1 MREKI
6 HLFRKPLISPILLPF
21 IFEVIKYD
29 FKLLWLIIIPILIF
43 ALEVFFNDKI
53 NYKIKV
59 LTICILFIT
68 LYTQILFDDTKF
80 IIHDLRLRYFSLLII
95 FISGV
100 IYLYPFLFK
109 ISFKFHNIIF
119 LNLTI
124 VMFVNNIYVANKT
137 FSRDD
142 LLNKLNYKFQD
153 EKLSPYKKSDKPIIL
168 IVLDELS
175 SSQEIFNITKDSIDF
190 KLNNYLTK
198 NEFISKNNFK
208 SLSLR
213 TSISI
218 PSLFNFNFHNN
229 IKKDSIENIDK
240 GLQVL
245 EGYSDLIRNNLLVDS
260 LNKKNITSYSFGITS
275 FSKGINNDSFYYYW
289 DNKNPNQKT
298 YERIINKTII
308 GTFLSNI
315 KRETSQYDKFRK
327 DGLNFLS
334 NTNFN
339 EKSFYYFHLYFP
351 HDPFSYYEEYPA
363 KNLNYYTI
371 SENKYLE
378 EHINYRRWFTI
389 KFIEIIDKIITK
401 NNNVRIIITG
411 DHGFRFN
418 KKINP
423 EYTDSYYRGFDLI
436 NIDSYNF
443 IQDLGYLI
451 YKSF

>member
-1 MREKI
+1 MKRI
-6 HLFRKPLISPILLPF
+6 KPLLKVPLVSSILLPF
-21 IFEVIKYD
+21 IIDVIKFD
-29 FKLLWLIIIPILIF
+29 FKFLWLLIAPVIVF
-43 ALEVFFNDKI
+43 LIEVLLVKKIFFR
-53 NYKIKV
+53 IKV
-59 LTICILFIT
+59 LLIYILFIA
-68 LYTQILFDDTKF
+68 LYTQILYDDTKF
-80 IIHDLRLRYFSLLII
+80 IIHDLRLRHFTLLMLL
-95 FISGV
+95 ISGV
-100 IYLYPFLFK
+100 IYLYPYLNK

-119 LNLTI
+119 LNLSI
-124 VMFVNNIYVANKT
+124 VMFVNNIFEANKT

-142 LLNKLNYKFQD
+142 FLNKLDYKFQD
-153 EKLSPYKKSDKPIIL
+153 EKLGSSNKSDKPIIL

-175 SSQEIFNITKDSIDF
+175 SSQEIFNITKDSIDL

-260 LNKKNITSYSFGITS
+260 LNKKNIKSYSFGITS

-308 GTFLSNI
+308 GTFLRNI

-378 EHINYRRWFTI
+378 EHINYKRWFTL

-401 NNNVRIIITG
+401 NKNVRIIITG

-423 EYTDSYYRGFDLI
+423 EYTDSYYRGFDSA
-436 NIDSYNF
+436 NIENYNF

-451 YKSF
+451 FKSF